1 MWLLEPEDFAA
12 WVITGVEV
20 PALVP
25 LAIRADGSF
34 VLYRGYRGC
43 EPIRADGEPVPPDSL
58 EHMARCLDAASTA
71 RDDGF
76 NVPFLQVSAAG
87 RWHIDARGRLIF
99 AAEFKAPVPFY
110 ARHHE
115 IAKLRQ
121 KAAGDA
127 RHAIGTPYE
136 DVLRGVVR
144 ALDSHGHR
152 LASFFNTFFVFDGLP
167 VSYAFDEPRLRLAAE
182 RDATLTFRRYR
193 SEVIDAALAVQSELS
208 TGARYIRCILSSI
221 ESNRPPEF
229 GSFGAQARALQ
240 PAQERYRYASL
251 LRKAGRQAE
260 ADRFM
265 PKSEEDSFLLQYG
278 TLIQHP
284 ANRAALS
291 GRLGEYL
298 GCPAND

>member
-1 MWLLEPEDFAA
+1 MKTSCAALFARWTVTA
-12 WVITGVEV
+12 TGS
-20 PALVP
+20 
-25 LAIRADGSF
+25 RRSSTRF
-34 VLYRGYRGC
+34 
-43 EPIRADGEPVPPDSL
+43 SS
-58 EHMARCLDAASTA
+58 STA
-71 RDDGF
+71 
-76 NVPFLQVSAAG
+76 
-87 RWHIDARGRLIF
+87 
-99 AAEFKAPVPFY
+99 
-110 ARHHE
+110 
-115 IAKLRQ
+115 
-121 KAAGDA
+121 
-127 RHAIGTPYE
+127 
-136 DVLRGVVR
+136 
-144 ALDSHGHR
+144 
-152 LASFFNTFFVFDGLP
+152 
-167 VSYAFDEPRLRLAAE
+167 
-182 RDATLTFRRYR
+182 YR